1 MNLRG
6 QDRLRAFYTRFFR
19 DAHYWG
25 ASERVFWGAR
35 VADGQNA
42 DRTSSALERSAL
54 DDNMERR
61 LRTVR
66 STAGLVV
73 VLAIFWAGFGV
84 YLWEPVM
91 IINAMIAGGGSGI
104 ARYMVRTRFT
114 LLARLIWYATGLLA
128 VLSTAFMFDPASNAE
143 MMFVALLGGPFMTFS
158 LKREK
163 PLIIGLIVGI
173 LCAWVGYRLVGHDY
187 FGPTVFGEEF
197 SRSYLSLPIML
208 TVFGIIMVEMMAFG
222 QLTDSYSEELWNA
235 HQKERKANR
244 AKSEFLAAMSHEIRT
259 PMNGVI
265 GMVEILENTQLTTE
279 QRRILHAIK
288 DSSSSLL
295 WIIDDILDVSKIEA
309 GKMEL
314 SNAPMRLLPVVESV
328 AETLRAHADQKRVEL
343 SLSVQANVPDTVQGD
358 AGRLR
363 QILLNLLGN
372 AIKFSAPQQDE
383 PCGVVSLRV
392 QMDGAQRIEFVV
404 EDNGI
409 GMDDEVQAAI
419 FKPFERSGDV
429 VKRMIQGNGLGLT
442 IVKQLAEK
450 MGGEVIVT
458 STLGEGSIFTLRLPV
473 VNGSGTLKC
482 LSLSGTQIV
491 AMLPKGSDSASWS
504 SYALAAD
511 CDIKWVSNRD
521 EFLSMARD
529 SDPNM
534 IFVLAAATPQDRTSE
549 WLRTRLAEDVPDVRL
564 LLLSRDRTQVT
575 GMRTASQY
583 AVQDLP
589 VLPNHFWD
597 GLAYLSGRSSGQ
609 SQTQVMGKRSRGA
622 SGGARILVAEDN
634 EINQAVFESQ
644 LELLGYSAVI
654 VRDGKEC
661 LEAWKTGQFDVV
673 LTDCQMPVMDGFE
686 LTKHLRDAEAK
697 EGRPHTPVIAVT
709 ANALEGE
716 ADRCLAAGMDDY
728 LSKPVTIAALEK
740 ILEQHVPH
748 GASPM
753 MDTPRD
759 SQPPAAGSASG

>member
-1 MNLRG
+1 MANG
-6 QDRLRAFYTRFFR
+6 K
-19 DAHYWG
+19 
-25 ASERVFWGAR
+25 
-35 VADGQNA
+35 NA
-42 DRTSSALERSAL
+42 ERTSTALERSAL
-54 DDNMERR
+54 EDNMDRR
-61 LRTVR
+61 FRTVR
-66 STAGLVV
+66 STACL
-73 VLAIFWAGFGV
+73 
-84 YLWEPVM
+84 VM
-91 IINAMIAGGGSGI
+91 ILGALWAVFGIYLQEPAVFGI
-104 ARYMVRTRFT
+104 AVVAGLGSATAWYMVQTTHT
-114 LLARLIWYATGLLA
+114 LIARMIWYTTGLLA
-128 VLSTAFMFDPASNAE
+128 VLGAVFTLHPASNAE

-163 PLIIGLIVGI
+163 PLIMGLIVGI
-173 LCAWVGYRLVGHDY
+173 LCAWVGYRLLGHDY
-187 FGPTVFGEEF
+187 WGPAIFDEEF
-197 SRSYLSLPIML
+197 SRSYLSVPIML
-208 TVFGIIMVEMMAFG
+208 TIFGIIMVEMMAFG
-222 QLTDSYSEELWNA
+222 RLTDAYSEELWNS

-265 GMVEILENTQLTTE
+265 GMVEILENTQLSTE

-288 DSSSSLL
+288 ESSSALL

-309 GKMEL
+309 GKMDL

-343 SLSVQANVPDTVQGD
+343 SLSVQANVPDIIQGD

-372 AIKFSAPQQDE
+372 AIKFSAPQKDE
-383 PCGVVSLRV
+383 PCGVVKLRV
-392 QMDGAQRIEFVV
+392 QMDEAERIEFVV

-409 GMDDEVQAAI
+409 GMDDDVQAAI
-419 FKPFERSGDV
+419 FQPFERSGDV

-450 MGGEVIVT
+450 MGGEVIVS
-458 STLGEGSIFTLRLPV
+458 STLGEGSVFTLRLPV
-473 VNGSGTLKC
+473 VNGSGPLKC
-482 LSLSGTQIV
+482 LRLSGTQIV
-491 AMLPKGSDSASWS
+491 AMLPRGGDSASWS

-529 SDPNM
+529 ADPNK
-534 IFVLAAATPQDRTSE
+534 IFVLAASTSQDRTSE
-549 WLRTRLAEDVPDVRL
+549 WLRARLAEDAPDVKL
-564 LLLSRDRTQVT
+564 LLFNRDRTQVS
-575 GMRTASQY
+575 GMRTKSQY

-589 VLPNHFWD
+589 ILPSHFWD
-597 GLAYLSGRSSGQ
+597 GLAYLSGRSPGQ
-609 SQTQVMGKRSRGA
+609 SQMPVAGKKPRGA
-622 SGGARILVAEDN
+622 SGGGRILVAEDN
-634 EINQAVFESQ
+634 EINQAVLESQ
-644 LELLGYSAVI
+644 LELLGYSAVV

-661 LEAWKTGQFDVV
+661 LEAWKTGQFDAV

-686 LTKHLRDAEAK
+686 LTQHLRDVEAE
-697 EGRPHTPVIAVT
+697 ERRPHTPVIAVT

-740 ILEQHVPH
+740 VLERYVPL
-748 GASPM
+748 GTSLKNAPL
-753 MDTPRD
+753 RD
-759 SQPPAAGSASG
+759 GLPPAAGSASG

>member
-1 MNLRG
+1 M
-6 QDRLRAFYTRFFR
+6 
-19 DAHYWG
+19 
-25 ASERVFWGAR
+25 GAR

-42 DRTSSALERSAL
+42 DRVGSAIERSAL

-73 VLAIFWAGFGV
+73 VLAAFWAGFGV
-84 YLWEPVM
+84 YLREPVM
-91 IINAMIAGGGSGI
+91 IINAMIAGGGSAI
-104 ARYMVRTRFT
+104 AWYMVQTRYT

-128 VLSTAFMFDPASNAE
+128 VLGTVFMFDPASNAE

-173 LCAWVGYRLVGHDY
+173 LCAWIGFRLIGHDY
-187 FGPTVFGEEF
+187 FGTTVFDEEF

-222 QLTDSYSEELWNA
+222 QLTDAYSEELWNA

-265 GMVEILENTQLTTE
+265 GMVEILENTQLSAE

-288 DSSSSLL
+288 ESSSSLL

-314 SNAPMRLLPVVESV
+314 SSAPMRLLPVVESV
-328 AETLRAHADQKRVEL
+328 AETLRAHADQKRVAF
-343 SLSVQANVPDTVQGD
+343 SLSVQANVPDSIQGD

-383 PCGVVSLRV
+383 PSGVVSLRV
-392 QMDGAQRIEFVV
+392 QMDGPDRIEFVV

-409 GMDDEVQAAI
+409 GMDEAVQAAI

-450 MGGEVIVT
+450 MGGAVDVR
-458 STLGEGSIFTLRLPV
+458 STLGEGSVFTLRLPAE
-473 VNGSGTLKC
+473 NASGPLRC
-482 LSLSGTQIV
+482 LRLPETQIV
-491 AMLPKGSDSASWS
+491 AMLPKGTDTATWS

-521 EFLSMARD
+521 EFLEMARD
-529 SDPNM
+529 AGSNM
-534 IFVLAAATPQDRTSE
+534 IFVLAAPTAQDRTSD
-549 WLRTRLAEDVPDVRL
+549 WLRTRLADEVPDLKL

-583 AVQDLP
+583 AVQDQP
-589 VLPNHFWD
+589 VLPSHFWD
-597 GLAYLSGRSSGQ
+597 GLAYLTGREAVQNEAPDAGN
-609 SQTQVMGKRSRGA
+609 VRRRS

-644 LELLGYSAVI
+644 LELLGHSAVI

-661 LEAWKTGQFDVV
+661 LEAWASGQFDLV

-686 LTKHLRDAEAK
+686 LTQHLRDAEAK

-740 ILEQHVPH
+740 VLKIYLPQGRSEAKDISNDHL
-748 GASPM
+748 
-753 MDTPRD
+753 
-759 SQPPAAGSASG
+759 PPAAGSATG

>member
-1 MNLRG
+1 L
-6 QDRLRAFYTRFFR
+6 
-19 DAHYWG
+19 
-25 ASERVFWGAR
+25 GAR

-42 DRTSSALERSAL
+42 DRVGSAIERSAL

-73 VLAIFWAGFGV
+73 VLAAFWAGFGV
-84 YLWEPVM
+84 YLREPVM
-91 IINAMIAGGGSGI
+91 IINAMIAGGGSAI
-104 ARYMVRTRFT
+104 AWYMVQTRYT

-128 VLSTAFMFDPASNAE
+128 VLGTVFMFDPASNAE

-173 LCAWVGYRLVGHDY
+173 LCAWIGFRLIGHDY
-187 FGPTVFGEEF
+187 FGTTVFDEEF

-222 QLTDSYSEELWNA
+222 QLTDAYSEELWNA

-265 GMVEILENTQLTTE
+265 GMVEILENTQLSAE

-288 DSSSSLL
+288 ESSSSLL

-314 SNAPMRLLPVVESV
+314 SSAPMRLLPVVESV
-328 AETLRAHADQKRVEL
+328 AETLRAHADQKRVAF
-343 SLSVQANVPDTVQGD
+343 SLSVQANVPDSIQGD

-383 PCGVVSLRV
+383 PSGVVSLRV
-392 QMDGAQRIEFVV
+392 QMDGPDRIEFVV

-409 GMDDEVQAAI
+409 GMDEAVQAAI

-450 MGGEVIVT
+450 MGGAVDVR
-458 STLGEGSIFTLRLPV
+458 STLGEGSVFTLRLPAE
-473 VNGSGTLKC
+473 NASGPLRC
-482 LSLSGTQIV
+482 LRLPETQIV
-491 AMLPKGSDSASWS
+491 AMLPKGTDTATWS

-521 EFLSMARD
+521 EFLEMARD
-529 SDPNM
+529 AGSNM
-534 IFVLAAATPQDRTSE
+534 IFVLAAPTAQDRTSD
-549 WLRTRLAEDVPDVRL
+549 WLRTRLADEVPDLKL

-583 AVQDLP
+583 AVQDQP
-589 VLPNHFWD
+589 VLPSHFWD
-597 GLAYLSGRSSGQ
+597 GLAYLTGREAVQNEAPDAGN
-609 SQTQVMGKRSRGA
+609 VRRRS

-644 LELLGYSAVI
+644 LELLGHSAVI

-661 LEAWKTGQFDVV
+661 LEAWASGQFDLV

-686 LTKHLRDAEAK
+686 LTQHLRDAEAK

-740 ILEQHVPH
+740 VLKIYLPQGRSEAKDISNDHL
-748 GASPM
+748 
-753 MDTPRD
+753 
-759 SQPPAAGSASG
+759 PPAAGSATG